1 MYVQNDLCL
10 RESGGAA
17 PFLGS
22 TWFWRPLPA
31 AKPTETF
38 ELNEVPD
45 CWGRAIKRT
54 AGCLA
59 CILGAALAM
68 LGVVVAFG
76 IGSALAHNVCTPALQ
91 GGSPIASLLALAPVA
106 ETVRLCSP
114 YHDIDL

>member
-38 ELNEVPD
+38 ELPEVPH
-45 CWGRAIKRT
+45 CWGRAIGRT
-54 AGCLA
+54 AGYVA
-59 CILGAALAM
+59 FVLGAALAI
-68 LGVVVAFG
+68 LGVVIAFD
-76 IGSALAHNVCTPALQ
+76 IGSGMAQDICSPWQ
-91 GGSPIASLLALAPVA
+91 SIGSLHAVAPIAHAS
-106 ETVRLCSP
+106 
-114 YHDIDL
+114 